1 MFTTQDLISRK
12 DSIGDAWRIGMSE
25 DTKNKDKIMGADI
38 TMIANEI
45 INNEG
50 KIPLRLSTMIMKGTV
65 IIYNKKTGFVYGDCK
80 DILSRISLKYDSH
93 QEDKEET
100 TNNSKSQRDKT
111 NKNVIDDETLLLWEQ
126 ATTNN
131 IILQNIEE
139 EAPEDSTPHEINVT
153 ASQNPTLLGL
163 SVHES
168 HSNESANYGLELEEN
183 IDLGINISDSDD
195 VDSVLPQ
202 EISDHE
208 ENQNLSKMKGESSFD
223 AVPRISIAEFWDS
236 YGVNNQTRRPRN
248 QISPNFNGLP
258 VIAEPL
264 SEMFI
269 YIKENVN
276 IVDEIPENNEIQ
288 NQISDFEGIP
298 DNDDDIPQ
306 EMNNEQADI
315 IQNEEDSGVKEETA
329 EMLLKLIKKSKKE
342 NNFFDEL
349 TEEMSVEEKASCF
362 YAALSLFTKGVIKM
376 EQDSPQDRI
385 SISTP

>member
-1 MFTTQDLISRK
+1 
-12 DSIGDAWRIGMSE
+12 
-25 DTKNKDKIMGADI
+25 
-38 TMIANEI
+38 
-45 INNEG
+45 
-50 KIPLRLSTMIMKGTV
+50 MK
-65 IIYNKKTGFVYGDCK
+65 
-80 DILSRISLKYDSH
+80 
-93 QEDKEET
+93 
-100 TNNSKSQRDKT
+100 
-111 NKNVIDDETLLLWEQ
+111 
-126 ATTNN
+126 
-131 IILQNIEE
+131 
-139 EAPEDSTPHEINVT
+139 
-153 ASQNPTLLGL
+153 
-163 SVHES
+163 
-168 HSNESANYGLELEEN
+168 
-183 IDLGINISDSDD
+183 
-195 VDSVLPQ
+195 
-202 EISDHE
+202 
-208 ENQNLSKMKGESSFD
+208 KGESLLD

-385 SISTP
+385 SISIP